1 MLKMCKLRG
10 KVYFAL
16 LFWIILVAACNS
28 PFTTKHKGYSKLSFP
43 AKSYQ
48 VFNQT
53 NVPYSFEYPSYAVI
67 DEKVNMQRTG
77 LQKGKW
83 LNISFP
89 GQQATIYISYIAM
102 QAKQLDTLIR
112 DAYTFAN
119 NHNNRASSI
128 NDSVFQNMQG
138 VEGVFFTIGG
148 DVATPYQFFLT
159 DSTHHFFR
167 GALYYDTTPN
177 QDSLA
182 PVNAFLLED
191 IHQILNTFR
200 WKK

>member
-1 MLKMCKLRG
+1 MSKLRG
-10 KVYFAL
+10 LVILTLFSCL
-16 LFWIILVAACNS
+16 LFLAACNS
-28 PFTTKHKGYSKLSFP
+28 PYTSKHKGYSKLSFP

-48 VFNQT
+48 VFNQAKA
-53 NVPYSFEYPSYAVI
+53 PYSFEYPSYAVI
-67 DEKVNMQRTG
+67 DDNVNKQRTG
-77 LQKGKW
+77 IQKGKW
-83 LNISFP
+83 LNIRFP
-89 GQQATIYISYIAM
+89 GQEATIYVSYIAM
-102 QAKQLDTLIR
+102 QAKQLDALIR

-128 NDSVFQNMQG
+128 TDAVFQNPQG

-148 DVATPYQFFLT
+148 EVATPYQFFLT

-167 GALYYDTTPN
+167 GALYYDATPN

-182 PVNAFLLED
+182 PVNSFLLAD
-191 IHQILNTFR
+191 IQHILNTFR

>member
-1 MLKMCKLRG
+1 MAKLSG
-10 KVYFAL
+10 AVLTAFFSCV
-16 LFWIILVAACNS
+16 LFSLACNS
-28 PFTTKHKGYSKLSFP
+28 PYTSKNKGYSKLSFP

-53 NVPYSFEYPSYAVI
+53 AAPYSFEYPIYALI
-67 DEKVNMQRTG
+67 DENVNEQRTG

-83 LNISFP
+83 LNIRFP
-89 GQQATIYISYIAM
+89 GQEATIYISYIAI

-128 NDSVFQNMQG
+128 ADSVFKNKQG
-138 VEGVFFTIGG
+138 VEGIFFTIGG
-148 DVATPYQFFLT
+148 EVATPYQFFLT

-167 GALYYDTTPN
+167 GALYYDATPN

-182 PVNAFLLED
+182 PVNAFLLAD
-191 IHQILNTFR
+191 IQHILNTFR

>member
-1 MLKMCKLRG
+1 MAKQNSG
-10 KVYFAL
+10 AL
-16 LFWIILVAACNS
+16 IALFFCIFYLAACNS
-28 PFTTKHKGYSKLSFP
+28 PYTPKNKGYSQLSFP

-48 VFNQT
+48 SFNQASA
-53 NVPYSFEYPSYAVI
+53 PYSFEYPTYAVI
-67 DEKVNMQRTG
+67 DDDVNKQRTG

-83 LNISFP
+83 LNIRFP
-89 GQQATIYISYIAM
+89 GQEATIYVSYIAM
-102 QAKQLDTLIR
+102 QPKQLDTLIR

-128 NDSVFQNMQG
+128 ADSLFQNAQG

-148 DVATPYQFFLT
+148 EVATPYQFFLT

-167 GALYYDTTPN
+167 GALYYDATPN

-182 PVNAFLLED
+182 PVNSFLLAD
-191 IHQILNTFR
+191 IQHILNTFR

>member
-1 MLKMCKLRG
+1 MAKRTGAVLN
-10 KVYFAL
+10 AL
-16 LFWIILVAACNS
+16 FSCILFLAACNS
-28 PFTTKHKGYSKLSFP
+28 PYTTKNKGYSKLSFP

-53 NVPYSFEYPSYAVI
+53 AAPYSFEYPSYALI
-67 DEKVNMQRTG
+67 DENVNEQRTG

-83 LNISFP
+83 LNIRFP
-89 GQQATIYISYIAM
+89 GQEATIYISYIAM

-128 NDSVFQNMQG
+128 ADSVFQNKQG
-138 VEGVFFTIGG
+138 VEGIFFTIGG
-148 DVATPYQFFLT
+148 EVATPYQFFVT
-159 DSTHHFFR
+159 DSTRHFFR
-167 GALYYDTTPN
+167 GALYYDATPN

-191 IHQILNTFR
+191 IQHILNTFR